1 MSAMFDVVLRA
12 AREQRA
18 RNVYPLTWSFALG
31 TVYGYVSA
39 WALSEPQAIDA
50 LDAVAKLAEFTGA
63 RPLFAFLMLVAI
75 AIAFWRDPLADAF
88 LRATLEPLRGV
99 CFALGG
105 LAAGAMFGA
114 CVEFTIVGYGT
125 QDPATIQ
132 RTLPLTL
139 AWAGA
144 CLVYLVGIDLVTA
157 VMRAVVKR

>member
-1 MSAMFDVVLRA
+1 MSPITEAALRA
-12 AREQRA
+12 AREQPA
-18 RNVYPLTWSFALG
+18 RNILPLAWSFALG
-31 TVYGYVSA
+31 TGYGYLSA
-39 WALSEPQAIDA
+39 WALSEPQAIKA
-50 LDAVAKLAEFTGA
+50 LDSVAKLAEFTGA
-63 RPLFAFLMLVAI
+63 RPLFAFLTLAAI

-88 LRATLEPLRGV
+88 LRATLESLRGV

-114 CVEFTIVGYGT
+114 CVEITVVGYGT

-144 CLVYLVGIDLVTA
+144 CLAYLVGIDLVTA
-157 VMRAVVKR
+157 VMRAVVKL